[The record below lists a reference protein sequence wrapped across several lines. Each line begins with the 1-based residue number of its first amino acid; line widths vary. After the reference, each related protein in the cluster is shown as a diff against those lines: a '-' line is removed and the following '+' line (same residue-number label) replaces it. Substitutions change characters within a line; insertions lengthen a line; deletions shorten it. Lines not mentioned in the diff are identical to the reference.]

1 MGSLQYTSTG
11 LNVMQAFPVVPVAG
25 GVAGGV
31 AGLLLLMAVIMASIV
46 VVHRR
51 DSVKKRYQ
59 IDVLM
64 SQVMANDKEMTGR
77 VQLNTHD
84 YCHLFL
90 FFSIYAKDPSSFT
103 VGQSITDFLSQYA
116 GTIISSNQ
124 IHVLNTVGEG
134 MSLTLFS
141 LLHSIFAIYH

>member
-11 LNVMQAFPVVPVAG
+11 LNVVQAFPVAAVAG

-64 SQVMANDKEMTGR
+64 SQVIRK
-77 VQLNTHD
+77 
-84 YCHLFL
+84 
-90 FFSIYAKDPSSFT
+90 
-103 VGQSITDFLSQYA
+103 
-116 GTIISSNQ
+116 
-124 IHVLNTVGEG
+124 
-134 MSLTLFS
+134 
-141 LLHSIFAIYH
+141 